1 LSSRT
6 HQPNNLVIISIIE
19 ISDSARKCKQ
29 LLTTQWRL
37 TNKRKFI
44 QAAEQ
49 GTQLQEAAM

>member
-1 LSSRT
+1 M

-29 LLTTQWRL
+29 LLITQWRL